1 MKHVFVVA
9 LVLAIGAYLAPDV
22 ALAASPFAGGTE
34 ALKSDLVV
42 ILTPAAAIGVLA
54 VGAFCFFGKI
64 SWWWFLALI
73 VGIVCVF
80 GSDQIVAWIRG
91 LFGV

>member
-34 ALKSDLVV
+34 SLKSDLVDT
-42 ILTPAAAIGVLA
+42 LTPVAAIGVLA
-54 VGAFCFFGKI
+54 VGTLCFFGKI
-64 SWWWFLALI
+64 SWWWFVGLI
-73 VGIVCVF
+73 IGIVCVF
-80 GSDQIVAWIRG
+80 GADQIVSWIRG
-91 LFGV
+91 SFGV